1 MRRMFVILI
10 LLLVPLS
17 CARAEEPGVWFSPLD
32 ELGRTGDA
40 VAILTADSL
49 GSRRESISG
58 ITPAG
63 FVHGEA
69 EYNRCHLIAA
79 RLAPGTEVP
88 ENLFTGTAAL
98 NREMI
103 PIENEAVAYVRA
115 GGVLLYRVT
124 PEYRGRELVPRGIS
138 VYARALDGGELSVS
152 VSLRNAQEGVAIDY
166 LTGESGP
173 EGRFFVLNV
182 HSGRFHRPSCA
193 GAADIRPGNRELFRG
208 AGASLI
214 RRGFEPCQSCA
225 P

>member
-1 MRRMFVILI
+1 MRRILI
-10 LLLVPLS
+10 LLPLLLVVL
-17 CARAEEPGVWFSPLD
+17 CARAEEAGVWFSPLD
-32 ELGRTGDA
+32 SLGRAGDA

-49 GSRRESISG
+49 GSRREDISG

-63 FVHGEA
+63 FVRGEA

-88 ENLFTGTAAL
+88 ENLITGTAAL

-103 PIENEAVAYVRA
+103 PFENEVAAYVRA
-115 GGVLLYRVT
+115 GGTALYRVT
-124 PEYRGRELVPRGIS
+124 PEYRGQELVPRGVS
-138 VYARALDGGELSVS
+138 VYARALDGGELAIA

-173 EGRFFVLNV
+173 EGKFFVVNT
-182 HSGRFHRPSCA
+182 HSGKFHRPGCA
-193 GAADIRPGNRELFRG
+193 GAGDIRPENRELYRG
-208 AGASLI
+208 TRASLVKK
-214 RRGFEPCQSCA
+214 GYEPCQSCA